1 MIIHQKSQL
10 ISILLFFGLQAT
22 SPMISK
28 EKTVNKNI
36 VGIVSVK
43 AKWYYFDSLLKNGYT
58 NSIPEYKAA
67 PGLLFKYYHYIQ
79 RDSQKDFG
87 GFYLWK
93 DLESANSWYNKDW
106 FERIKEKRGSDPKL
120 DLFEVESIK
129 DFVSEDF
136 DYNSIAEQSVT
147 LFISQV
153 NEKDIEKLLLPTKG
167 LVRTYILNK
176 DKTKYGVLL
185 FESKYLA
192 EQFVKNIGILK
203 VDYYSTPVL
212 LKN

>member
-1 MIIHQKSQL
+1 MNIQQKSQL
-10 ISILLFFGLQAT
+10 ISILLFFGLFAT
-22 SPMISK
+22 SPIISK
-28 EKTVNKNI
+28 EKTVNQNI

-43 AKWYYFDSLLKNGYT
+43 AKWYYFDSLLINGYT
-58 NSIPEYKAA
+58 KSIPEYKAA

-79 RDSQKDFG
+79 RDSHKDFG
-87 GFYLWK
+87 GIYLWK

-106 FERIKEKRGSDPKL
+106 FERIKEKRGSEPKL
-120 DLFEVESIK
+120 DLFHVESIQ

-136 DYNSIAEQSVT
+136 DYNSIAEQSVA

-153 NEKDIEKLLLPTKG
+153 NETEIDKLLLPIQG
-167 LVRTYILNK
+167 LVRAYILNK
-176 DKTKYGVLL
+176 DKTKYAVLL

-192 EQFVKNIGILK
+192 EQFVTNNGILK
-203 VDYYSTPVL
+203 VEYYSTPVL